1 MKNKYIQMVE
11 SRNYNDQSNYPIFL
25 CVLRYS
31 ESSVLY
37 LNDHTIYT
45 NFSLLNDEKLTHIFS
60 DFF

>member
-1 MKNKYIQMVE
+1 MQMVE

-31 ESSVLY
+31 ESSVLD
-37 LNDHTIYT
+37 LNDHTSYT
-45 NFSLLNDEKLTHIFS
+45 NFSLLDDEKLTHIFS